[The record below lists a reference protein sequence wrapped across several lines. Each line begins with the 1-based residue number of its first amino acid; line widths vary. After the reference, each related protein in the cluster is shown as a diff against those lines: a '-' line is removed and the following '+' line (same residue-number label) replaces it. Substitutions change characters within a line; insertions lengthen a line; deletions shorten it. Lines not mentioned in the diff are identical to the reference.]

1 MEANNILSSSE
12 AGHGIVV
19 CYDDSMFAYTWRT
32 MKFSVGNIFRQMS
45 NQ

>member
-19 CYDDSMFAYTWRT
+19 LRRFHVRLYK
-32 MKFSVGNIFRQMS
+32 KFRVANDEILC
-45 NQ
+45 